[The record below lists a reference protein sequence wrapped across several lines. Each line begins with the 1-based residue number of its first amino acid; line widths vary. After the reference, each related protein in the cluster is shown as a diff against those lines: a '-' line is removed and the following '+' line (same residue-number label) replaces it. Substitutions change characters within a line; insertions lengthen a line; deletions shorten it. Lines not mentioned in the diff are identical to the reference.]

1 MPTQAYSPCLSLSCL
16 SLSCACRWSS
26 SHPCHL
32 SCGGREEEHVVGA
45 DVVVADRVVVFELF
59 ACEDETLLVGWDSF
73 SVLDFGFDIL
83 NAVTWLNFQ
92 CDVLSCE
99 GFDEDLH
106 EFVAIGDDGK
116 PDPDY
121 DPNN

>member
-1 MPTQAYSPCLSLSCL
+1 MDGRFFLYIVVSK
-16 SLSCACRWSS
+16 SS
-26 SHPCHL
+26 
-32 SCGGREEEHVVGA
+32 
-45 DVVVADRVVVFELF
+45 VFVELF

-106 EFVAIGDDGK
+106 EFFILVKLVLILKAIISF
-116 PDPDY
+116 
-121 DPNN
+121 